1 MTTYENF
8 KFEVDGDGIALIT
21 WDMPNRS
28 MNVLSQSSM
37 ADMASI
43 IEKIMGDDAIKGAIL
58 TSGKDAFCAGADLS
72 MMGGQ
77 AGGGSG
83 GGSEEDRVRAMYE
96 GNLKF
101 NMLLRSLETCG
112 KPVAAAI
119 NGTALGGGLEVTL
132 ACHYRVVSN
141 KPKTQIGLPE
151 AKVGLLPGGGGTQRL
166 PRLIGAQAA
175 LPLILQGT
183 ALTPEKAV
191 QAGICH
197 KLVAPGEEVSA
208 AKARLTEGLA
218 QPKIKLGK
226 KGPEVYAIAVQPWD
240 REGYRIPGGG
250 PHDPKGGQV
259 FTIGNATLHKQTF
272 GNFPAQKYIMS
283 CVYEGLQVP
292 IEAGLRIETRYF
304 TKLLMDPRS
313 KAMIRS
319 LFLSMQELAKGA
331 RRPAGVAPF
340 AVKKLGILGA
350 GMMGAGIAY
359 VSAQAGMEVVLLDT
373 DQANAEK
380 GKAYSEKLLA
390 KQLERGRTTQEKA
403 DKLLA
408 LIKPTTNYD
417 ELKGA
422 DLIIEA
428 VFENRDIKAEVT
440 KKAEPQLAE
449 GGIYGS
455 NTSTLPI
462 TGLAEA
468 STKPENFIGIHFF
481 SPVDKMQLVE
491 IIMGKKTSDE
501 TLAKAMDYVKQIRK
515 TPIVVNDSRGFYTS
529 RCFGTYVGE
538 GIAMLSE
545 GVPPAMIEN
554 VGKMT
559 GMPVAPL
566 ALNDEVALDLA
577 YKVRQQTKKD
587 LGDKYVETPADSLI
601 EKMVVE
607 LGRVGKKAGKGFYD
621 YPAPDNKGGK
631 KRLWPG
637 LADLVGSSQDPDAID
652 VQELRNRFLYIQ
664 ALEAARCFE
673 EGVVTDVRDADVG
686 AILGWGFAPWAGGP
700 LSLIDM
706 VGTAAFVEECDKLA
720 QKYGPRFTP
729 NKLLRDMAS
738 KNETFYGRFAPGK
751 EKAAA

>member
-8 KFEVDGDGIALIT
+8 KFDLDADGIALIA
-21 WDMPNRS
+21 WDMPGRS
-28 MNVLSQSSM
+28 MNVLSQGSM
-37 ADMASI
+37 ADMAAI
-43 IEKIMGDDAIKGAIL
+43 IEKIMSDDAIKGAVL

-77 AGGGSG
+77 AGGSGSG
-83 GGSEEDRVRAMYE
+83 SQEERVKAMYE

-101 NMLLRSLETCG
+101 NMLLRGLETCG

-132 ACHYRVVSN
+132 ACHYRVASDN
-141 KPKTQIGLPE
+141 PKTQIGLPE

-183 ALTPEKAV
+183 SLDPQKALK
-191 QAGICH
+191 AGIVH
-197 KLVAPGEEVSA
+197 KVVPAAELIPA
-208 AKARLTEGLA
+208 AKAWLKEGLA
-218 QPKIKLGK
+218 QPKVKLGK
-226 KGPEVYAIAVQPWD
+226 KGPEVYAIAIQPWD
-240 REGYRIPGGG
+240 REGYKVPGGD
-250 PHDPKGGQV
+250 PHSKGGGQV
-259 FTIGNATLHKQTF
+259 FTIGNATLHKQTH

-331 RRPAGVAPF
+331 RRPAGIAPF
-340 AVKKLGILGA
+340 QVRKLGILGA

-373 DQANAEK
+373 DRANAEK

-390 KQLERGRTTQEKA
+390 KALERGKTTQGKA
-403 DKLLA
+403 DKLLG

-417 ELKGA
+417 DLKGA
-422 DLIIEA
+422 DLVIEA
-428 VFENRDIKAEVT
+428 VFESRDIKAEVT
-440 KKAEPQLAE
+440 KKAEPMLAQ

-468 STKPENFIGIHFF
+468 AAKPDNFIGIHFF

-538 GIAMLSE
+538 GLAMLGE
-545 GVPPAMIEN
+545 GIPPAMIEN
-554 VGKMT
+554 VGRMT
-559 GMPVAPL
+559 GMPMAPL
-566 ALNDEVALDLA
+566 ALNDEVSLDLA
-577 YKVRQQTKKD
+577 YKVREQTKKD
-587 LGDKYVETPADSLI
+587 LGDKYVASPADDLVK
-601 EKMVVE
+601 KMVVD
-607 LGRVGKKAGKGFYD
+607 LGRAGKKAGKGFYD
-621 YPAPDNKGGK
+621 YPADGK
-631 KRLWPG
+631 KKLWPG
-637 LADLVGSSQDPDAID
+637 LADLVGKAQNPDD
-652 VQELRNRFLYIQ
+652 LDMQELKNRFLYIQ

-706 VGTAAFVEECDKLA
+706 VGTAAFVEACDKLA
-720 QKYGPRFTP
+720 RKYGPRFTP
-729 NKLLRDMAS
+729 SKLLRDMAS
-738 KNETFYGRFAPGK
+738 KGETFYGRFAPNK

>member
-8 KFEVDGDGIALIT
+8 KFEVDGDGIALVT

-43 IEKIMGDDAIKGAIL
+43 IETIVGDEKIKGAVL

-83 GGSEEDRVRAMYE
+83 GGSKEDRVKAMYE
-96 GNLKF
+96 GNLHF
-101 NMLLRSLETCG
+101 NMLLRRLETCG
-112 KPVAAAI
+112 KPIAAAI

-132 ACHYRVVSN
+132 ACHHRVAADN
-141 KPKTQIGLPE
+141 PKTQIGLPE

-166 PRLIGAQAA
+166 PRLIGAAAA

-183 ALTPEKAV
+183 ALDPQKALK
-191 QAGICH
+191 AGIVH
-197 KLVAPGEEVSA
+197 KVVPAADLVAE
-208 AKARLTEGLA
+208 AKKWVKDAGD
-218 QPKIKLGK
+218 P
-226 KGPEVYAIAVQPWD
+226 VQPWD
-240 REGYRIPGGG
+240 KKGYRIPGGG
-250 PHDPKGGQV
+250 PHDGASTV
-259 FTIGNATLHKQTF
+259 FTMGNATLHKTTH
-272 GNFPAQKYIMS
+272 GNFPAQQYIMS

-319 LFLSMQELAKGA
+319 LFLSMQELGKGA
-331 RRPAGVAPF
+331 RRPSGVPDFKVA
-340 AVKKLGILGA
+340 KLGILGA

-373 DQANAEK
+373 DAANAEK

-390 KQLERGRTTQEKA
+390 KQIEKGRTTKEKA
-403 DKLLA
+403 DALLA
-408 LIKPTTNYD
+408 RIRPTTSYD
-417 ELKGA
+417 DLKGA
-422 DLIIEA
+422 DLVIEA
-428 VFENRDIKAEVT
+428 VFENREIKAEVT
-440 KKAEPQLAE
+440 RKAEPMLVE

-468 STKPENFIGIHFF
+468 ARDQEKFIGVHFF

-491 IIMGKKTSDE
+491 IIMGKRTSQE

-538 GIAMLSE
+538 GLAMLAE
-545 GVPPAMIEN
+545 GVKPAIIEN
-554 VGKMT
+554 VGRMT
-559 GMPVAPL
+559 GMPMPPL
-566 ALNDEVALDLA
+566 ALNDEVSLDLA

-587 LGDKYVETPADSLI
+587 LGDKYVETPAERI
-601 EKMVVE
+601 VEKMVVE
-607 LGRVGKKAGKGFYD
+607 LGRVGKKVGKGFYD
-621 YPAPDNKGGK
+621 YPADGK
-631 KRLWPG
+631 KKLWTG
-637 LADLVGSSQDPDAID
+637 LAELAGTHKDIED
-652 VQELRNRFLYIQ
+652 VDVEELKKRFLYIQ
-664 ALEAARCFE
+664 SLEAARCFE

-686 AILGWGFAPWAGGP
+686 AILGWGFAPWSGGP

-706 VGTAAFVEECDKLA
+706 VGVKAFVETCDALA
-720 QKYGPRFTP
+720 QKYGERFKPTR
-729 NKLLRDMAS
+729 LLRDMAE
-738 KNETFYGRFAPGK
+738 KGDTFYARFAP

>member
-8 KFEVDGDGIALIT
+8 KFDVDADGIALIT
-21 WDMPNRS
+21 WDMPGRS
-28 MNVLSQSSM
+28 MNVLSQGSM
-37 ADMASI
+37 ADMAAI
-43 IEKIMGDDAIKGAIL
+43 IEKIMSDDAIKGAVL

-83 GGSEEDRVRAMYE
+83 GGSPEDRVKAMYE

-132 ACHYRVVSN
+132 ACHYRVASDN
-141 KPKTQIGLPE
+141 PKTQIGLPE

-183 ALTPEKAV
+183 SLDPQKALK
-191 QAGICH
+191 AGIVH
-197 KLVAPGEEVSA
+197 KVVPAAELVSA
-208 AKARLTEGLA
+208 AKAWLKEGLA
-218 QPKIKLGK
+218 QPKVKLGK
-226 KGPEVYAIAVQPWD
+226 KGPEVYAIAIQPWD
-240 REGYRIPGGG
+240 REGYRVPGGD
-250 PHDPKGGQV
+250 PHSKGGGQV
-259 FTIGNATLHKQTF
+259 FTIGNATLHKQTH
-272 GNFPAQKYIMS
+272 GNYPAQKYIMS

-304 TKLLMDPRS
+304 TRLLMDPRS

-331 RRPAGVAPF
+331 RRPSGIAPF
-340 AVKKLGILGA
+340 QVKKLGILGA

-373 DQANAEK
+373 EQANAEK

-390 KQLERGRTTQEKA
+390 KALERGKTTQEKA
-403 DKLLA
+403 DKLLG

-417 ELKGA
+417 DLKGA
-422 DLIIEA
+422 DLVIEA
-428 VFENRDIKAEVT
+428 VFESREIKAEVT
-440 KKAEPQLAE
+440 KKAEPQLAA

-468 STKPENFIGIHFF
+468 SASPENFIGIHFF

-538 GIAMLSE
+538 GLAMLGE

-559 GMPVAPL
+559 GMPMAPL
-566 ALNDEVALDLA
+566 ALNDEVSLDLA
-577 YKVRQQTKKD
+577 YKVREQTKKD
-587 LGDKYVETPADSLI
+587 LGDKYVGSPADDLVK
-601 EKMVVE
+601 KMVVD

-621 YPAPDNKGGK
+621 YPADGK
-631 KRLWPG
+631 KKLWPG
-637 LADLVGSSQDPDAID
+637 LADLVGKSENPDDLD
-652 VQELRNRFLYIQ
+652 VQELKNRFLYIQ

-706 VGTAAFVEECDKLA
+706 VGTKEFVEACDKLA

-729 NKLLRDMAS
+729 SKLLRDMAS
-738 KNETFYGRFAPGK
+738 KGETFYGRFAPNK

>member
-8 KFEVDGDGIALIT
+8 KFDVDSDGIALAV
-21 WDMPNRS
+21 WDMPGRS

-37 ADMASI
+37 ADIASI
-43 IEKIMGDDAIKGAIL
+43 IETIVSDDNIEGAIL
-58 TSGKDAFCAGADLS
+58 TSGKPAFCAGADLS

-77 AGGGSG
+77 AGGSGEGSK
-83 GGSEEDRVRAMYE
+83 EDRVKAMYE
-96 GNLKF
+96 GNLHF
-101 NMLLRSLETCG
+101 NMLLRRLETCG
-112 KPVAAAI
+112 KPIAAAI
-119 NGTALGGGLEVTL
+119 NGVALGGGLEVTL
-132 ACHYRVVSN
+132 ACHYRVVADN
-141 KPKTQIGLPE
+141 PKIQLGLPE

-166 PRLIGAQAA
+166 PRLIGAQNA

-183 ALTPEKAV
+183 ALSPEKALK
-191 QAGICH
+191 AGIVH
-197 KLVAPGEEVSA
+197 AVAPADQIVDT
-208 AKARLTEGLA
+208 AKAWLMEGLSK
-218 QPKIKLGK
+218 PKIKLGK
-226 KGPEVYAIAVQPWD
+226 KGPEVYEIAVQPWD
-240 REGYRIPGGG
+240 KPGYRIPGGG
-250 PHDPKGGQV
+250 PHDKGGSTA
-259 FTIGNATLHKQTF
+259 FTIGNATLHKTTH
-272 GNFPAQKYIMS
+272 GNFPAQQYIMS

-292 IEAGLRIETRYF
+292 MEAGLRIETRYF

-319 LFLSMQELAKGA
+319 LFLSMQELGKGA

-340 AVKKLGILGA
+340 TVKKLGILGA

-380 GKAYSEKLLA
+380 GKDYSVKLVAKGVDRGKVSKEKGDELLA
-390 KQLERGRTTQEKA
+390 RIT
-403 DKLLA
+403 
-408 LIKPTTNYD
+408 PTTNYD
-417 ELKGA
+417 DLKDA

-428 VFENRDIKAEVT
+428 VFENRGIKAEVT
-440 KKAEPQLAE
+440 KKAEPMLAA
-449 GGIYGS
+449 GGVYGS

-468 STKPENFIGIHFF
+468 AKKPEDFIGIHFF

-491 IIMGKKTSDE
+491 IIMGQRTSQE

-538 GIAMLSE
+538 GLAMLAE
-545 GVPPAMIEN
+545 GIKPAIIEN
-554 VGKMT
+554 LGRQT
-559 GMPVAPL
+559 GMPMAPL
-566 ALNDEVALDLA
+566 ALNDEVSLDLA
-577 YKVRQQTKKD
+577 YKVREQTKKD
-587 LGDKYVETPADSLI
+587 LGDKYVAGPADALI

-621 YPAPDNKGGK
+621 YPADGK
-631 KRLWPG
+631 KKLWTG
-637 LADLVGSSQDPDAID
+637 LAVLAHTHKDID
-652 VQELRNRFLYIQ
+652 DVDVEELKNRFLYIQ

-686 AILGWGFAPWAGGP
+686 AIIGWGFAPWSGGP

-706 VGTAAFVEECDKLA
+706 VGVKNFVETCDTLA
-720 QKYGPRFTP
+720 QKYGERFKP
-729 NKLLRDMAS
+729 NKLLRDMAE
-738 KNETFYGRFAPGK
+738 KGDTFYARFAP

>member
-1 MTTYENF
+1 MTTYDNF
-8 KFEVDGDGIALIT
+8 KFDIDADGIALAV
-21 WDMPNRS
+21 WDMPGRS

-37 ADMASI
+37 ADIASI
-43 IEKIMGDDAIKGAIL
+43 IETIMSNDAIKGAVL

-77 AGGGSG
+77 AGGSGAGSK
-83 GGSEEDRVRAMYE
+83 EDRVKAMYE
-96 GNLKF
+96 GNLAF
-101 NMLLRSLETCG
+101 NMLLRRLETCG

-119 NGTALGGGLEVTL
+119 NGVALGGGLEVTL
-132 ACHYRVVSN
+132 ACHYRVVSDN
-141 KPKTQIGLPE
+141 PKIQLGLPE

-166 PRLIGAQAA
+166 PRLIGAMAA

-183 ALTPEKAV
+183 SLDPQKALK
-191 QAGICH
+191 AGIVH
-197 KLVAPGEEVSA
+197 AVVPAADLVAA
-208 AKARLTEGLA
+208 AKTWIKEGLA
-218 QPKIKLGK
+218 LPKVKLGK
-226 KGPEVYAIAVQPWD
+226 KGPEVAANAIQPWD

-250 PHDPKGGQV
+250 PHDKNGGTV
-259 FTIGNATLHKQTF
+259 FTMGNATLHKSTH
-272 GNFPAQKYIMS
+272 GNFPAQRYIMS

-292 IEAGLRIETRYF
+292 IEAGIRIETRYF

-319 LFLSMQELAKGA
+319 LFLSMQELGKGA

-359 VSAQAGMEVVLLDT
+359 VSAQAGMEVVLLDM
-373 DQANAEK
+373 DQAHADK
-380 GKAYSEKLLA
+380 GKAYSENLVAKGIERGKVTKDKGDALLA
-390 KQLERGRTTQEKA
+390 R
-403 DKLLA
+403 
-408 LIKPTTNYD
+408 IKTTTNYAD
-417 ELKGA
+417 LKDA

-428 VFENRDIKAEVT
+428 VFESREIKAEVT
-440 KKAEPQLAE
+440 KKAEPMLAA
-449 GGIYGS
+449 GGVYGS

-468 STKPENFIGIHFF
+468 AKKPEDFIGIHFF

-491 IIMGKKTSDE
+491 IIVGQRTSQE

-538 GIAMLSE
+538 GLAMLAE
-545 GVPPAMIEN
+545 GIKPAIIEN
-554 VGKMT
+554 VGKQT
-559 GMPVAPL
+559 GMPMAPL
-566 ALNDEVALDLA
+566 ALNDEVSLDLA
-577 YKVRQQTKKD
+577 YKVREQTKKD
-587 LGDKYVETPADSLI
+587 LGEKYVSGPADALI

-607 LGRVGKKAGKGFYD
+607 LGRIGKKAGKGFYD
-621 YPAPDNKGGK
+621 YPADGK
-631 KRLWPG
+631 KKLWTG
-637 LADLVGSSQDPDAID
+637 LSELARTHKDID
-652 VQELRNRFLYIQ
+652 DVDVAELKNRFLYIQ

-686 AILGWGFAPWAGGP
+686 AIIGWGFAPWTGGP

-706 VGTAAFVEECDKLA
+706 VGAKAFVETCDALA
-720 QKYGPRFTP
+720 QKYGERFKP
-729 NKLLRDMAS
+729 NKLLRDMAE
-738 KNETFYGRFAPGK
+738 KGDTFYDRFAP

>member
-1 MTTYENF
+1 MTAYENF
-8 KFEVDGDGIALIT
+8 KFEVDGDGIALVT
-21 WDMPNRS
+21 WDMPNRT

-83 GGSEEDRVRAMYE
+83 GGSQEDRVRAMYE

-132 ACHYRVVSN
+132 ACHYRVVGN
-141 KPKTQIGLPE
+141 NPKTQIGLPE

-183 ALTPEKAV
+183 ALSPEKAV
-191 QAGICH
+191 KAGVCNAIAEPGQE
-197 KLVAPGEEVSA
+197 VAA
-208 AKARLTEGLA
+208 ARAWLKEGLA
-218 QPKIKLGK
+218 QPKVKLGK
-226 KGPEVYAIAVQPWD
+226 KGPEVHAIAVQPWD

-250 PHDPKGGQV
+250 PHDPKGGST
-259 FTIGNATLHKQTF
+259 FTIGNATLHKTTH

-319 LFLSMQELAKGA
+319 LFLSMQELGKGA
-331 RRPAGVAPF
+331 RRPAGIAPF
-340 AVKKLGILGA
+340 KVKKLGILGA

-380 GKAYSEKLLA
+380 GKAYSEKLLKKA
-390 KQLERGRTTQEKA
+390 LERGKTTQEKA
-403 DKLLA
+403 DKLLG

-417 ELKGA
+417 DLKGT
-422 DLIIEA
+422 DLVIEA
-428 VFENRDIKAEVT
+428 VFENREIKADVT
-440 KKAEPQLAE
+440 KKSEPQLAE

-468 STKPENFIGIHFF
+468 SVKPENFIGVHFF

-538 GIAMLSE
+538 GLAMLGE

-554 VGKMT
+554 VGRMT
-559 GMPVAPL
+559 GMPMPPL
-566 ALNDEVALDLA
+566 ALNDEVSLDLA
-577 YKVRQQTKKD
+577 YKVREQTKKD
-587 LGDKYVETPADSLI
+587 LGDKYVGSPADDLVK
-601 EKMVVE
+601 KMVVD

-621 YPAPDNKGGK
+621 YPADGK
-631 KRLWPG
+631 KKLWPD
-637 LADLVGSSQDPDAID
+637 LASLIGKAQNPDDLD
-652 VQELRNRFLYIQ
+652 VQELKNRFLYIQ

-706 VGTAAFVEECDKLA
+706 VGTAAFVEQCDKLA

-738 KNETFYGRFAPGK
+738 KGETFYGRFAPGK

>member
-8 KFEVDGDGIALIT
+8 EFDVDADGIALAV
-21 WDMPNRS
+21 WDMPGRS

-37 ADMASI
+37 ADIASI
-43 IEKIMGDDAIKGAIL
+43 IETIVSDDKIKGAIL
-58 TSGKDAFCAGADLS
+58 TSGKAAFCAGADLS

-77 AGGGSG
+77 AGGSGAGSK
-83 GGSEEDRVRAMYE
+83 EDRVKAMYE
-96 GNLKF
+96 GNLAF
-101 NMLLRSLETCG
+101 NMLLRRLETCG
-112 KPVAAAI
+112 KPIAAAI
-119 NGTALGGGLEVTL
+119 NGVALGGGLEVTL
-132 ACHYRVVSN
+132 ACHYRVVADN
-141 KPKTQIGLPE
+141 PKIQLGLPE

-166 PRLIGAQAA
+166 PRLIGAMAA

-183 ALTPEKAV
+183 ALDPQKALK
-191 QAGICH
+191 AGIVH
-197 KLVAPGEEVSA
+197 KVVPAAELIDA
-208 AKARLTEGLA
+208 AKAWLKEGLA
-218 QPKIKLGK
+218 QPKVKLGK
-226 KGPEVYAIAVQPWD
+226 KGPEVYAIAIQPWD

-250 PHDPKGGQV
+250 PHDKNGGSV
-259 FTIGNATLHKQTF
+259 FTMGNATLHKTTH
-272 GNFPAQKYIMS
+272 GNFPAQQYIMS

-292 IEAGLRIETRYF
+292 MEAGLRIETRYF

-319 LFLSMQELAKGA
+319 LFLSMQELGKGA
-331 RRPAGVAPF
+331 RRPANVPAF
-340 AVKKLGILGA
+340 TVKKLGILGA

-359 VSAQAGMEVVLLDT
+359 VSAQAGMDVVLLDT

-390 KQLERGRTTQEKA
+390 KSVERGKTTKEKA
-403 DKLLA
+403 DALLA
-408 LIKPTTNYD
+408 RIKPTTNYD
-417 ELKGA
+417 DLKGA

-428 VFENRDIKAEVT
+428 VFESREIKAEVT
-440 KKAEPQLAE
+440 KKAEPMIAA

-468 STKPENFIGIHFF
+468 AKKPEDFIGIHFF
-481 SPVDKMQLVE
+481 SPVHKMQLVE
-491 IIMGKKTSDE
+491 IIVGKRTSQE

-538 GIAMLSE
+538 GLAMLAE
-545 GVPPAMIEN
+545 GIKPAIIEN
-554 VGKMT
+554 VGRMT
-559 GMPVAPL
+559 GMPMAPL
-566 ALNDEVALDLA
+566 ALNDEVSLDLA
-577 YKVRQQTKKD
+577 YKVREQTKKD
-587 LGDKYVETPADSLI
+587 LGDKYVSGPADKLI

-621 YPAPDNKGGK
+621 YPADGK
-631 KRLWPG
+631 KKLWTG
-637 LADLVGSSQDPDAID
+637 LAELAKTHKDIED
-652 VQELRNRFLYIQ
+652 VEVDELKKRFLYIQ

-686 AILGWGFAPWAGGP
+686 AIIGWGFAPWTGGP

-706 VGTAAFVEECDKLA
+706 VGVKAFVETCDNLA
-720 QKYGPRFTP
+720 QKYGERFKP
-729 NKLLRDMAS
+729 NKLLRDMAE
-738 KNETFYGRFAPGK
+738 KGDTFYARFAP

>member
-1 MTTYENF
+1 MTTCENF
-8 KFEVDGDGIALIT
+8 KFDVDADGIALIT

-28 MNVLSQSSM
+28 MNVLSQGSM
-37 ADMASI
+37 GDMAAI
-43 IEKIMGDDAIKGAIL
+43 IEKIMSDDTIQGAVL

-77 AGGGSG
+77 AGGSGEGSK
-83 GGSEEDRVRAMYE
+83 EDRVKAMYE

-101 NMLLRSLETCG
+101 NMLLRGLETCG

-132 ACHYRVVSN
+132 ACHYRVASDN
-141 KPKTQIGLPE
+141 PKTQIGLPE

-183 ALTPEKAV
+183 SLSPEKALK
-191 QAGICH
+191 AGIIH
-197 KLVAPGEEVSA
+197 KVVPAGELVSA
-208 AKARLTEGLA
+208 AKAWLREGLV
-218 QPKIKLGK
+218 QPKVKLGK
-226 KGPEVYAIAVQPWD
+226 KGPDVHAIAIQPWD
-240 REGYRIPGGG
+240 APGYKVPGG
-250 PHDPKGGQV
+250 DPNSKAGTQV
-259 FTIGNATLHKQTF
+259 FTIGNATLHKQTY
-272 GNFPAQKYIMS
+272 GNFPAQQFIMS

-292 IEAGLRIETRYF
+292 IEAGLRIEARYF

-331 RRPAGVAPF
+331 RRPSGVPAF
-340 AVKKLGILGA
+340 KVKKLGILGA

-359 VSAQAGMEVVLLDT
+359 VSAQAGIEVVLLDT
-373 DQANAEK
+373 DRANAEK
-380 GKAYSEKLLA
+380 GRAYSEKLLKKA
-390 KQLERGRTTQEKA
+390 LERGKTTEEKA
-403 DKLLA
+403 AKLLG
-408 LIKPTTNYD
+408 LITPTTNYD
-417 ELKGA
+417 DLKGA
-422 DLIIEA
+422 DLVIEA
-428 VFENRDIKAEVT
+428 VFESRDIKADVT
-440 KKAEPQLAE
+440 RQAEPMLSD

-468 STKPENFIGIHFF
+468 SVSPDNFIGIHFF

-515 TPIVVNDSRGFYTS
+515 TPIVVNDARGFYTS

-554 VGKMT
+554 VGRMT
-559 GMPVAPL
+559 GMPMAPL

-577 YKVRQQTKKD
+577 WKVRQQTKKD
-587 LGDKYVETPADSLI
+587 LGDKYVASPADGLI
-601 EKMVVE
+601 EKMVTE

-621 YPAPDNKGGK
+621 YPSDGK
-631 KRLWPG
+631 KKLWPG
-637 LADLVGSSQDPDAID
+637 LADLVGKAQDPDDLD
-652 VQELRNRFLYIQ
+652 VQELKNRFLYIQ

-686 AILGWGFAPWAGGP
+686 AILGWGFAPWSGGP

-706 VGTAAFVEECDKLA
+706 VGTQAFVETCDTLA
-720 QKYGPRFTP
+720 QKYGPRFSP
-729 NKLLRDMAS
+729 NKLLRDMAA
-738 KNETFYGRFAPGK
+738 KGDTFYGRFAPNK
-751 EKAAA
+751 EKAVA

>member
-8 KFEVDGDGIALIT
+8 KFDVDADGIALIT
-21 WDMPNRS
+21 WDMPGRS
-28 MNVLSQSSM
+28 MNVLSQGSM
-37 ADMASI
+37 ADMAAI
-43 IEKIMGDDAIKGAIL
+43 IEKIMSDDAIKGAVL

-83 GGSEEDRVRAMYE
+83 GGSPEDRVKAMYE

-132 ACHYRVVSN
+132 ACHYRVAADN
-141 KPKTQIGLPE
+141 PKTQIGLPE

-183 ALTPEKAV
+183 SLDPQKALK
-191 QAGICH
+191 AGIVH
-197 KLVAPGEEVSA
+197 KVVPAAELVSA
-208 AKARLTEGLA
+208 AKAWLKEGLA
-218 QPKIKLGK
+218 QPKVKLGK
-226 KGPEVYAIAVQPWD
+226 KGPEVYAIAIQPWD
-240 REGYRIPGGG
+240 REGYRVPGGD
-250 PHDPKGGQV
+250 PHSKGGGQV
-259 FTIGNATLHKQTF
+259 FTIGNATLHKQTH
-272 GNFPAQKYIMS
+272 GNYPAQKYIMS

-304 TKLLMDPRS
+304 TRLLMDPRS

-331 RRPAGVAPF
+331 RRPSGIAPF
-340 AVKKLGILGA
+340 QVKKLGILGA

-373 DQANAEK
+373 EQANAEK

-390 KQLERGRTTQEKA
+390 KALERGKTTQEKA
-403 DKLLA
+403 DKLLG

-417 ELKGA
+417 DLKGA
-422 DLIIEA
+422 DLVIEA
-428 VFENRDIKAEVT
+428 VFESREIKAEVT
-440 KKAEPQLAE
+440 KKAEPQLAA

-468 STKPENFIGIHFF
+468 SASPENFIGIHFF

-538 GIAMLSE
+538 GLAMLGE

-559 GMPVAPL
+559 GMPMAPL
-566 ALNDEVALDLA
+566 ALNDEVSLDLA
-577 YKVRQQTKKD
+577 YKVREQTKKD
-587 LGDKYVETPADSLI
+587 LGDKYVGSPADDLVK
-601 EKMVVE
+601 KMVVD
-607 LGRVGKKAGKGFYD
+607 LGRVGKKAGRGFYD
-621 YPAPDNKGGK
+621 YPADGK
-631 KRLWPG
+631 KKLWPG
-637 LADLVGSSQDPDAID
+637 LADLVGKSENPDDLD
-652 VQELRNRFLYIQ
+652 VQELKNRFLYIQ

-706 VGTAAFVEECDKLA
+706 VGTKEFVEACDKLA

-729 NKLLRDMAS
+729 SKLLRDMAS
-738 KNETFYGRFAPGK
+738 KGETFYGRFAPGK

>member
-1 MTTYENF
+1 
-8 KFEVDGDGIALIT
+8 
-21 WDMPNRS
+21 
-28 MNVLSQSSM
+28 SSM

-43 IEKIMGDDAIKGAIL
+43 IEKIMSDDAIKGAVL

-77 AGGGSG
+77 AGGSGSG
-83 GGSEEDRVRAMYE
+83 SQEERVKAMYE

-132 ACHYRVVSN
+132 ACHYRVAADN
-141 KPKTQIGLPE
+141 PKTQIGLPE

-183 ALTPEKAV
+183 SLDPQKALK
-191 QAGICH
+191 AGIVH
-197 KLVAPGEEVSA
+197 KVVPAAELVSA
-208 AKARLTEGLA
+208 AKAWLKEGLA
-218 QPKIKLGK
+218 QPKVKLGK
-226 KGPEVYAIAVQPWD
+226 KGPEVYAIAIQPWD
-240 REGYRIPGGG
+240 REGYKVPGGD
-250 PHDPKGGQV
+250 PHSKGGGQV
-259 FTIGNATLHKQTF
+259 FTIGNATLHKQTH

-331 RRPAGVAPF
+331 RRPSGVPAF
-340 AVKKLGILGA
+340 QVKKLGILGA

-380 GKAYSEKLLA
+380 GKAYSQKLLA
-390 KQLERGRTTQEKA
+390 KALERGKTTQEKA
-403 DKLLA
+403 DKLLG

-417 ELKGA
+417 DLKDA
-422 DLIIEA
+422 DLVIEA
-428 VFENRDIKAEVT
+428 VFESREIKAEVT
-440 KKAEPQLAE
+440 KKAEPMIAT

-468 STKPENFIGIHFF
+468 SAKPENFIGIHFF

-515 TPIVVNDSRGFYTS
+515 TPIVVNDGRGFYTS

-538 GIAMLSE
+538 GLAMLGE
-545 GVPPAMIEN
+545 GIPPAMIEN
-554 VGKMT
+554 VGRMT
-559 GMPVAPL
+559 GMPMAPL
-566 ALNDEVALDLA
+566 ALNDEVSLDLA
-577 YKVRQQTKKD
+577 HKVREQTKKD
-587 LGDKYVETPADSLI
+587 LGDKYVSGPADELL
-601 EKMVVE
+601 EKMVVD
-607 LGRVGKKAGKGFYD
+607 LGRAGKKAGKGFYD
-621 YPAPDNKGGK
+621 YPADGK
-631 KRLWPG
+631 KKLWPG
-637 LADLVGSSQDPDAID
+637 LADLIGKRQDPDD
-652 VQELRNRFLYIQ
+652 LNVQEMKNRFLYIQ

-706 VGTAAFVEECDKLA
+706 VGTKAFVEACDKLA

-729 NKLLRDMAS
+729 SKLLRDMAS
-738 KNETFYGRFAPGK
+738 KGDTFYDRFAPNK